1 MEMSK
6 RRVGRPK
13 ASAQTGPLVLSE
25 RRARMKVEV
34 DIGAEVAEELAEY
47 VRWVEVSEAMSTAEA
62 RAATVEFALR
72 NVFKRDRLWH
82 EWRRKR
88 EGGNG
93 RGTSSADTATQLPQA
108 PASPSLPSL
117 SGARAGSATTTAVT
131 R

>member
-34 DIGAEVAEELAEY
+34 DIGAEAAEELAEY
-47 VRWVEVSEAMSTAEA
+47 VRWVEVSEGMSTAEA
-62 RAATVEFALR
+62 RARRWNSRFEMCSSAIGLEG
-72 NVFKRDRLWH
+72 
-82 EWRRKR
+82 WRRKR
-88 EGGNG
+88 EGGDG
-93 RGTSSADTATQLPQA
+93 RGTSSADTATQLSQA

-117 SGARAGSATTTAVT
+117 SVARTASTTTTAVT